1 MTRRER
7 APAPAH
13 ARLRVPLAR
22 LAAALLGASGLLL
35 AAPASAA
42 PEPSPVLARVRAR
55 QVVRCGGVERPGL
68 AQVGAGG
75 RASGLEVDVCRAV
88 AAAVLGSPERV
99 EFRLYGAKA
108 AFEAVRRQDDD
119 VFFLTGGEIAAE
131 GLAGAVLPLAP
142 VFVEAHAVM
151 VPAASP
157 RRSLSDLA
165 GEGICFLI
173 GGSAGRSLEAAFD
186 RLHRSF
192 FRHPYSEDGEM
203 SDAYAARRCHAIAGE
218 VTELARRR
226 NEPEV
231 KGLESRI
238 LPEPLATFPVLA
250 ATGTA
255 DGRWA
260 ALVAWTVHTLV
271 SGERPET
278 RWYAGGAGAM
288 PLPGEALGL
297 DPGWQRRVLG
307 VVGSYGE
314 LFDRNLGK
322 GSALGL
328 DRGQGGVLTSPYVD

>member
-1 MTRRER
+1 M
-7 APAPAH
+7 
-13 ARLRVPLAR
+13 ARFAAVLLA
-22 LAAALLGASGLLL
+22 ASGLLL
-35 AAPASAA
+35 AAPATGA
-42 PEPSPVLARVRAR
+42 PEPSPVLTRVRAR

-68 AQVGAGG
+68 AQARAGG

-99 EFRLYGAKA
+99 EFRLYGAPA
-108 AFEAVRRQDDD
+108 AFEAVRSQADD
-119 VFFLTGGEIAAE
+119 VFFLTGAEIAE
-131 GLAGAVLPLAP
+131 QELAGAVLPLTP
-142 VFVEAHAVM
+142 VFMEAHAVM
-151 VPAASP
+151 VPAASS
-157 RRSLSDLA
+157 RRSLPDLA

-186 RLHRSF
+186 RLHRTF
-192 FRHPYSEDGEM
+192 FRHAYSEDGEM

-218 VTELARRR
+218 VTELARLRG
-226 NEPEV
+226 EPGA
-231 KGLESRI
+231 KGLASRI
-238 LPEPLATFPVLA
+238 LPEPLSAFPVLA
-250 ATGTA
+250 ATGTR

-307 VVGSYGE
+307 AVGSYGE
-314 LFDRNLGK
+314 LYDRNLGK

-328 DRGQGGVLTSPYVD
+328 DRRQGGVLTSPYVD